1 MVFYLLIYLLMS
13 RRLIMICPA
22 AASQGVM
29 GAGGTRTCAGRVGRR
44 VSQGV
49 GVPSI
54 WNHDEEIVAR
64 ATGRLTNWYPQVSK
78 ALGVASQENAVMPK
92 KPGMSVWADQAQKKL
107 TEQREREMPGMLVA
121 KQKATQDAKDG
132 KAERAAQRKEALQLR
147 EAEEVRGVQE
157 SMQMLALVVFT
168 GPFIKKFPCNHFIN
182 K

>member
-1 MVFYLLIYLLMS
+1 MGCLSVLDDA
-13 RRLIMICPA
+13 A

-44 VSQGV
+44 VSQGG
-49 GVPSI
+49 GVPSK
-54 WNHDEEIVAR
+54 WNHDEEIVPR
-64 ATGRLTNWYPQVSK
+64 ATGSLTNWYPQVSK
-78 ALGVASQENAVMPK
+78 ALGVASQENAAMPK
-92 KPGMSVWADQAQKKL
+92 KPGMSAWADQAQKKL
-107 TEQREREMPGMLVA
+107 TEQKETEMPGMLVA